1 MRYGLG
7 NAAKL
12 TLEEIG
18 NIYGVTK
25 ECIRQTELRALQ
37 KLRLSGLSQDLLSSY
52 IG

>member
-1 MRYGLG
+1 MRYGLD

-25 ECIRQTELRALQ
+25 ECIRQTEMRAIQ
-37 KLRLSGLSQDLLSSY
+37 KMRMSTLSQDLLSSY